1 MIFLNGEGDKW
12 NKLYTYEKKKI
23 QNEVL
28 KVILKHRLKIQ
39 KYTLRYVTSKSN
51 IILNN
56 IITSVYF

>member
-1 MIFLNGEGDKW
+1 MKQIIYLWK
-12 NKLYTYEKKKI
+12 KKKI

-28 KVILKHRLKIQ
+28 KVILKHRLEIQ

>member
-1 MIFLNGEGDKW
+1 MGKETNETNYIPMK
-12 NKLYTYEKKKI
+12 KKKI

-28 KVILKHRLKIQ
+28 KVILKHRLEIQ

>member
-1 MIFLNGEGDKW
+1 MKQI
-12 NKLYTYEKKKI
+12 EKKL
-23 QNEVL
+23 QNKVL

-56 IITSVYF
+56 IITSVIFNTNLLYSVL